1 MRRTAVQ
8 SRPPREPGAALRAKA
23 AKAFLIA
30 KDSVANLLELLEES
44 SHMAFLA
51 IKDCER
57 ELDTIER
64 EIDEELPAAI
74 TRVSERKA
82 RELIASLRFITD
94 LERIGDLIWWIAQR
108 LKNSKPKLQTRD
120 TEALAGMARHIAS
133 MLEAVHQGL
142 LNGDTSMAQAVIVR
156 DRDIDELRQQVFRF
170 HLDHK
175 RQENTRES
183 IEILFMTQALE
194 RAGDHATNLAEEL
207 IHLHEERS
215 VRHLPKKTVER

>member
-1 MRRTAVQ
+1 M
-8 SRPPREPGAALRAKA
+8 
-23 AKAFLIA
+23 
-30 KDSVANLLELLEES
+30 ANSYFTPELFQ
-44 SHMAFLA
+44 FLA
-51 IKDCER
+51 QLKRNNRR
-57 ELDTIER
+57 EWFLRNKPRYDAVVR
-64 EIDEELPAAI
+64 DAC
-74 TRVSERKA
+74 
-82 RELIASLRFITD
+82 LRFITD

-207 IHLHEERS
+207 IHLHE
-215 VRHLPKKTVER
+215 